1 MLPNCPFKSV
11 SAWNG
16 TDSGYRQVTYFIW
29 KKTNL
34 QNIVNIEEKKPFL
47 KYCTY
52 NEPNE
57 KKGSKIL
64 NVCNRVNLKMQSV

>member
-29 KKTNL
+29 KKTNS
-34 QNIVNIEEKKPFL
+34 QNIVNIEEKNL
-47 KYCTY
+47 SLNIVLTM
-52 NEPNE
+52 NQM
-57 KKGSKIL
+57 KKKAVKS
-64 NVCNRVNLKMQSV
+64 

>member
-34 QNIVNIEEKKPFL
+34 QNIVNIEEEEKKNFL

-52 NEPNE
+52 NEPNVRKE
-57 KKGSKIL
+57 KQL
-64 NVCNRVNLKMQSV
+64 NQELCVIGLI